1 MKITYDPKTDA
12 VYIQF
17 QEGEYDISKE
27 ISEGI
32 ILDYTEEGKVMGIE
46 ILEASQKMPL
56 KNIEEITLS
65 IPVKEALQNV
75 WLHFITVL
83 LW

>member
-1 MKITYDPKTDA
+1 MKITYDSKVDA

-17 QEGEYDISKE
+17 QEGEYSISKE
-27 ISEGI
+27 IGDGI
-32 ILDYTEEGKVMGIE
+32 VLDYTEDGKVMGIE

-65 IPVKEALQNV
+65 IPVQDTLS
-75 WLHFITVL
+75 LSDHL
-83 LW
+83 

>member
-17 QEGEYDISKE
+17 QEGEYSISKE

-46 ILEASQKMPL
+46 ILEVSQKMPL

-65 IPVKEALQNV
+65 IPVKEVLQN
-75 WLHFITVL
+75 I
-83 LW
+83 

>member
-17 QEGEYDISKE
+17 QEGEYSISKE

-32 ILDYTEEGKVMGIE
+32 ILDYTEEGKIMGIE
-46 ILEASQKMPL
+46 ILKVSQKMPL

-75 WLHFITVL
+75 
-83 LW
+83 

>member
-17 QEGEYDISKE
+17 QEGEYNISKE

-32 ILDYTEEGKVMGIE
+32 ILDYTEEGKIMGIE
-46 ILEASQKMPL
+46 ILKVSQKMPL

-65 IPVKEALQNV
+65 IPVKETL
-75 WLHFITVL
+75 
-83 LW
+83 

>member
-1 MKITYDPKTDA
+1 MRITYDPKADA

-17 QEGEYDISKE
+17 QEGEYSISKE
-27 ISEGI
+27 IDDDI
-32 ILDYTEEGKVMGIE
+32 VLDYTEDGKIMGIE

-65 IPVKEALQNV
+65 IPVQEIL
-75 WLHFITVL
+75 
-83 LW
+83 

>member
-17 QEGEYDISKE
+17 QEGEYSISKE

-46 ILEASQKMPL
+46 ILEVSQKMPL

-65 IPVKEALQNV
+65 IPVKEVLQNKDC
-75 WLHFITVL
+75 L
-83 LW
+83 LQ

>member
-1 MKITYDPKTDA
+1 MLFLRPFYA
-12 VYIQF
+12 HYIQF
-17 QEGEYDISKE
+17 QEGEYSISKE

-32 ILDYTEEGKVMGIE
+32 ILDYTEEGKVMGLE

-75 WLHFITVL
+75 
-83 LW
+83 

>member
-1 MKITYDPKTDA
+1 MKITYDPQADA

-17 QEGEYDISKE
+17 QEGEYNTSKE

-32 ILDYTEEGKVMGIE
+32 ILDYTEEGRVMGIE
-46 ILEASQKMPL
+46 ILEVSQKMPL

-65 IPVKEALQNV
+65 IPVKEALQS
-75 WLHFITVL
+75 I
-83 LW
+83 